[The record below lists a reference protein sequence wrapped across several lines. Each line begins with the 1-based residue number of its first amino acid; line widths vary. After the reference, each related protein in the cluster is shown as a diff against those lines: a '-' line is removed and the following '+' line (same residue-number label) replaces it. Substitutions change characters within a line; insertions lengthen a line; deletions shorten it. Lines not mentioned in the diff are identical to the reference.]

1 MSNLCV
7 VRMIALPSRIAFE
20 ISIFPSNVPL
30 PAPKTSACIF
40 GGIFHLIHFCIR
52 VSQIRSIPDSDIGW
66 EDMYREDNNVAW
78 FDWVCSSYLCM
89 RTERLLK
96 TVLYVLDGAYDGPP
110 DHRRIIEHT
119 FPIHT
124 YETLPP
130 PPSTRPCLVPT
141 RPLRLCAN

>member
-1 MSNLCV
+1 
-7 VRMIALPSRIAFE
+7 
-20 ISIFPSNVPL
+20 VPL
-30 PAPKTSACIF
+30 PAPKTLACII
-40 GGIFHLIHFCIR
+40 GGTFHLVHFCIR

-89 RTERLLK
+89 RAERQLK
-96 TVLYVLDGAYDGPP
+96 NALFVLDGAHDMPP

-124 YETLPP
+124 Y
-130 PPSTRPCLVPT
+130 
-141 RPLRLCAN
+141 